1 MSTLLIFLDFV
12 LRWLD
17 VKVFMLVFSA
27 MSISLTIL
35 MTISAF
41 IQVTELIKNH
51 KDDDSKR

>member
-1 MSTLLIFLDFV
+1 MSTLLIFLAFV